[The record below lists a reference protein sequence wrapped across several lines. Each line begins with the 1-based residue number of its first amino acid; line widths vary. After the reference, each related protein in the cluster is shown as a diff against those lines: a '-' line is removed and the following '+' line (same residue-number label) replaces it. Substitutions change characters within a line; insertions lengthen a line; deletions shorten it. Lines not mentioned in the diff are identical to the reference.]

1 MRVASVMDSL
11 ELFFRSS
18 LKGKNPRVRLAEHI
32 SAVENIV
39 GQLLMDEKEDTD
51 DRDWV
56 GESCSSEAAE
66 AA

>member
-11 ELFFRSS
+11 ELFVRSSS

-32 SAVENIV
+32 SAVESIV

-56 GESCSSEAAE
+56 GESCSSETA
-66 AA
+66 